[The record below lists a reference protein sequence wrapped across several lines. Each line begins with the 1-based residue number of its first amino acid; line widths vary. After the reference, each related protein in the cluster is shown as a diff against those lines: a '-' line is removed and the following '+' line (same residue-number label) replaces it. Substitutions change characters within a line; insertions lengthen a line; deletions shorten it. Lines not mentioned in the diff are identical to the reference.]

1 MGKELIL
8 ARRYNGW
15 MPQFSAAQQRAID
28 TLASDLEHIFG
39 ARLQSL
45 VAYPGHQADGS
56 VHSCAIVDGLGF
68 RDLVACL
75 PQTEGW
81 HHRGI
86 AVPLMLASG
95 ELERTIDI
103 FPLEYSTI
111 LADYQVVRGPDPF
124 QGVSIP
130 IEDIRRATEGQAK
143 SHLIH
148 LREAFLESH
157 GETTRIGRLIASSAA
172 PLRALLTNI
181 ARLPAEAS
189 AKAGL
194 PDSGA
199 GTMAAATPS
208 DEALAKMAEAR
219 LGVSASLVREVLVS
233 SGAGH
238 STIADPSA
246 LLAHYIDAA
255 RKIWEYV
262 DRWRS

>member
-1 MGKELIL
+1 
-8 ARRYNGW
+8 
-15 MPQFSAAQQRAID
+15 MPHFSATEQRALEA
-28 TLASDLEHIFG
+28 LASDLDHIFG
-39 ARLQSL
+39 VRLQSL
-45 VAYPGHQADGS
+45 VAYPGNQADGS
-56 VHSCAIVDGLGF
+56 LHSCAIVDGLGF

-75 PQTEGW
+75 PQTESW
-81 HHRGI
+81 HRRGI
-86 AVPLMLASG
+86 AVPLMLGSG

-103 FPLEYSTI
+103 FPLEYSAI

-124 QGVSIP
+124 HGISVP

-181 ARLPAEAS
+181 ARLPD
-189 AKAGL
+189 AGG
-194 PDSGA
+194 GA
-199 GTMAAATPS
+199 MS
-208 DEALAKMAEAR
+208 DTTLSDDALAKMAEAR
-219 LGVSASLVREVLVS
+219 MGVRAPLVREILAS
-233 SGAGH
+233 SAGGH

-246 LLAHYIDAA
+246 LLAHYVEAA
-255 RKIWEYV
+255 QRIWEYV

>member
-1 MGKELIL
+1 
-8 ARRYNGW
+8 
-15 MPQFSAAQQRAID
+15 MPHFSAAQQRAVEA
-28 TLASDLEHIFG
+28 LASDLDHIFG
-39 ARLQSL
+39 VRLQSL
-45 VAYPGHQADGS
+45 IAYPGNQADGS
-56 VHSCAIVDGLGF
+56 LHSCAIVDGLGF

-81 HHRGI
+81 HRRGI

-103 FPLEYSTI
+103 FPLEYSAI

-124 QGVSIP
+124 HGISVP
-130 IEDIRRATEGQAK
+130 IEDVRRATEGQAK

-189 AKAGL
+189 TKAGL
-194 PDSGA
+194 PDSAA
-199 GTMAAATPS
+199 GTMTDRTPP
-208 DEALAKMAEAR
+208 DEALAKMAETR
-219 LGVSASLVREVLVS
+219 MGVRASLVREVLAS
-233 SGAGH
+233 SAGGH

-246 LLAHYIDAA
+246 LLAHYVEAA
-255 RKIWEYV
+255 QKIWEYV
-262 DRWRS
+262 DRWRN